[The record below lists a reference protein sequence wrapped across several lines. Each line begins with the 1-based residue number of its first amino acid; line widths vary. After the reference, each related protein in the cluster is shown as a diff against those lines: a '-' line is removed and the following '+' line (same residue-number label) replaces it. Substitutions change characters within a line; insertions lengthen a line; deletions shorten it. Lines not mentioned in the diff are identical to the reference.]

1 MGRRAKPGAVMDF
14 RLRPYLAE
22 LLGTFVLVFVGA
34 GTVCAS
40 YKSESGQ
47 PWIGV
52 AGIALAE
59 GCALAAA
66 LTFTTLDG
74 PGGCLNPA
82 FTLMLWVC
90 KRLEAGRAVAY
101 VAAQLA
107 GATLAGLAVRQIFSD
122 SVLTS
127 ARLGTPHLK
136 AFLDPDGGVPVSG
149 LFVGVGLEAAFT
161 AIVAFAVFAT
171 LIDPRRPRQ
180 GGLGVGIAQIAV
192 VACGYNLTGGCAN
205 PARWFGPAVWQATIP
220 ALNMAPP
227 GPFAD
232 HTIYWVGP
240 VVGAL
245 LGGVLY
251 SSVILPPE
259 R

>member
-1 MGRRAKPGAVMDF
+1 MDVK
-14 RLRPYLAE
+14 LRPYLAE

-40 YKSESGQ
+40 YHTETGPPGP
-47 PWIGV
+47 PWLSLAV
-52 AGIALAE
+52 ALAE
-59 GCALAAA
+59 GCALAVA
-66 LTFTTLDG
+66 LTFSTLDG
-74 PGGCLNPA
+74 TGGCLNPA
-82 FTLMLWVC
+82 LTLMLWVC
-90 KRLEAGRAVAY
+90 KRLDGYRALAFIVAQ
-101 VAAQLA
+101 VI
-107 GATLAGLAVRQIFSD
+107 GATLAGLVVREVFGAFLPK
-122 SVLTS
+122 LTH
-127 ARLGTPHLK
+127 LGTPHLK
-136 AFLDPDGGVPVSG
+136 PFLQPDSTIPVSG
-149 LFVGVGLEAAFT
+149 IVAGIGLEAAFT

-180 GGLGVGIAQIAV
+180 GGVGVGIAQVAV
-192 VACGYNLTGGCAN
+192 VLLGFNLTGGCAN
-205 PARWFGPAVWQATIP
+205 PARWFGTAIWEMTVP
-220 ALNMAPP
+220 ALRTDFP

-245 LGGVLY
+245 LAGVLY

>member
-1 MGRRAKPGAVMDF
+1 MDGK
-14 RLRPYLAE
+14 LRPYLAE

-40 YKSESGQ
+40 YRTETAP
-47 PWIGV
+47 PWLGV
-52 AGIALAE
+52 AVALAE

-66 LTFTTLDG
+66 LTFSTLDG

-90 KRLEAGRAVAY
+90 KRLDGYRTIAFIVI
-101 VAAQLA
+101 QLI
-107 GATLAGLAVRQIFSD
+107 GATLAGLAVRISFGEML
-122 SVLTS
+122 LTN

-136 AFLDPDGGVPVSG
+136 AFLESDSSIPVSG
-149 LFVGVGLEAAFT
+149 LAAGIGLEAAFT

-180 GGLGVGIAQIAV
+180 GGVGVGIAQVAV
-192 VACGYNLTGGCAN
+192 VLFGFNLTGGCAN
-205 PARWFGPAVWQATIP
+205 PARWFGPAVWEMTVP
-220 ALNMAPP
+220 ALRTGFP

-232 HTIYWVGP
+232 HVVYWVGP
-240 VVGAL
+240 IIGAV

-251 SSVILPPE
+251 SSLILPPE

>member
-1 MGRRAKPGAVMDF
+1 MD
-14 RLRPYLAE
+14 LKIRPYLAE

-34 GTVCAS
+34 GTICAS
-40 YKSESGQ
+40 YRGESGQ
-47 PWIGV
+47 PWLDL

-66 LTFTTLDG
+66 LTFSTLDG

-82 FTLMLWVC
+82 FTVMLWVC
-90 KRLEAGRAVAY
+90 KRLDGRRTLAFI
-101 VAAQLA
+101 AAQLS
-107 GATLAGLAVRQIFSD
+107 GAILAGLVVRVSFSEL
-122 SVLTS
+122 VLTN
-127 ARLGTPHLK
+127 ARLGAPHLR
-136 AFLDPDGGVPVSG
+136 AFLEPDGSIPISG
-149 LFVGVGLEAAFT
+149 ILAGIGLEAIFP

-180 GGLGVGIAQIAV
+180 GGIGVGIGQVAV
-192 VACGYNLTGGCAN
+192 VLLGYNLTGGCAN
-205 PARWFGPAVWQATIP
+205 PARWFGPAVWESSVP
-220 ALNMAPP
+220 ALRTGLT

-240 VVGAL
+240 VIGAL
-245 LGGVLY
+245 LGGVVY
-251 SSVILPPE
+251 NSVILPPE

>member
-1 MGRRAKPGAVMDF
+1 MDGK
-14 RLRPYLAE
+14 LRPYLAE
-22 LLGTFVLVFVGA
+22 LLGTFVLVFVAA

-40 YKSESGQ
+40 SRTETAP
-47 PWIGV
+47 PWLNLAIS
-52 AGIALAE
+52 LAE
-59 GCALAAA
+59 GCALAVA
-66 LTFTTLDG
+66 LTFSTLDG

-90 KRLEAGRAVAY
+90 KRLDGYRVLAFIAVQLIG
-101 VAAQLA
+101 AA
-107 GATLAGLAVRQIFSD
+107 LAGLAVRVSFGEI
-122 SVLTS
+122 VLTN

-136 AFLDPDGGVPVSG
+136 AFVEPEGEIPFSSIFAGI
-149 LFVGVGLEAAFT
+149 GLEAAFT

-180 GGLGVGIAQIAV
+180 GGVGVGIAQVAV
-192 VACGYNLTGGCAN
+192 ALFGFNLTGGCAN
-205 PARWFGPAVWQATIP
+205 PARWFGPAVWQMTVP
-220 ALNMAPP
+220 ALRTEFP

-232 HTIYWVGP
+232 HLVYWVGP
-240 VVGAL
+240 IVGAVF
-245 LGGVLY
+245 GGVLY

>member
-1 MGRRAKPGAVMDF
+1 MDGK
-14 RLRPYLAE
+14 LRPYLAE
-22 LLGTFVLVFVGA
+22 FLGTFVLVFVGA

-40 YKSESGQ
+40 YRTETGP
-47 PWIGV
+47 PWLNLAV
-52 AGIALAE
+52 ALAE

-90 KRLEAGRAVAY
+90 KRLDGFRTFAFI
-101 VAAQLA
+101 AAQLI
-107 GATLAGLAVRQIFSD
+107 GATLAGLVVRLSFSEM
-122 SVLTS
+122 VLTN
-127 ARLGTPHLK
+127 ARLGTPHLN
-136 AFLDPDGGVPVSG
+136 AFLGENSGVTFSG
-149 LFVGVGLEAAFT
+149 ILAGIGLEAIFT

-180 GGLGVGIAQIAV
+180 GGIGVGIAQVAV
-192 VACGYNLTGGCAN
+192 VLVGFNLTGGCAN
-205 PARWFGPAVWQATIP
+205 PARWFGPAIWQTTVPRLTTVI
-220 ALNMAPP
+220 P

-240 VVGAL
+240 VIGAL

-251 SSVILPPE
+251 SSMILPPE

>member
-1 MGRRAKPGAVMDF
+1 MDF
-14 RLRPYLAE
+14 KLRPYLVE

-34 GTVCAS
+34 ATLCAS
-40 YKSESGQ
+40 YRPESGQ
-47 PWIGV
+47 PRLDLAGV
-52 AGIALAE
+52 ALAE

-90 KRLEAGRAVAY
+90 KRLDGRRVVAFI
-101 VAAQLA
+101 AAQLA
-107 GATLAGLAVRQIFSD
+107 GAALAGLVVRQSFGDLI
-122 SVLTS
+122 LAG

-136 AFLDPDGGVPVSG
+136 PFAETGREVPFSG
-149 LFVGVGLEAAFT
+149 IVAGIGLEAVFT
-161 AIVAFAVFAT
+161 AVVAFAVFAT

-180 GGLGVGIAQIAV
+180 GGVGVGIAQAAV
-192 VACGYNLTGGCAN
+192 VLCGYNQTSGCAN
-205 PARWFGPAVWQATIP
+205 PARWFGPAVWQTTVP
-220 ALNMAPP
+220 ALRTALPS
-227 GPFAD
+227 PFVD
-232 HTIYWVGP
+232 HTVYWVGP
-240 VVGAL
+240 VIGAL

-251 SSVILPPE
+251 SSLVLPPE